1 MRVNNGD
8 VARKTINLI
17 INSAK
22 LTADLLKAAM
32 MQYITGNVR
41 NRGRVS
47 LNTLAKSGKIDA
59 IEVNSANIGDFKRT
73 AAKYDVT
80 YAVAKQRGTST
91 YYVMFSSAKAQN
103 IEKAFREYAANKLKT
118 HEEPFSRE
126 MQKVFRQRA
135 EVISEQ
141 RVSNHNLSQKKEKVI
156 ER

>member
-22 LTADLLKAAM
+22 LTADLLKTAM

-118 HEEPFSRE
+118 HDKSGRVFCCSLE
-126 MQKVFRQRA
+126 FRQMFR
-135 EVISEQ
+135 
-141 RVSNHNLSQKKEKVI
+141 KKHLTIFSTTVRKSFFDTF
-156 ER
+156 